1 MQGKTRSI
9 SYIERTNSDISKFS
23 IQYPALTLLG
33 VGYRVKSCETS
44 RIEFDTDK
52 KTNGYDFDI

>member
-23 IQYPALTLLG
+23 IQYPALTLL